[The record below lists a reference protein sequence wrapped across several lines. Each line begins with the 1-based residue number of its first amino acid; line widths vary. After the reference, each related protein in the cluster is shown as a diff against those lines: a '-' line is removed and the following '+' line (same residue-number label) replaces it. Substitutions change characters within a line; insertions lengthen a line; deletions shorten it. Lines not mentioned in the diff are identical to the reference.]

1 MADYK
6 IENVIAAVRT
16 AEEFEKSLN
25 SRVKIIFHLTP
36 NIITVAEQVKKA
48 HAAGKKIFIHIDL
61 AEGIAKDKYGI
72 LFVKY
77 VGVDGIIST
86 RTSVIK
92 TAKEEGLYT
101 VQRFFILDSQSFGTT
116 LESLKVSKTDMAEI
130 MPGTVTKV
138 IERLKKEISVPL
150 IAGGMIETPE
160 EIADAIKSGATAV
173 SVGKSEFWN
182 VVK

>member
-138 IERLKKEISVPL
+138 IERLKKEIL
-150 IAGGMIETPE
+150 RQTNCA
-160 EIADAIKSGATAV
+160 
-173 SVGKSEFWN
+173 
-182 VVK
+182 